1 MNTTEEKG
9 FDAEKKDLAIKC
21 QIALNL
27 QEFPYAIGIT
37 KNIKLLLS
45 FKGAEIYARIEGVMS
60 AVRKNQCNV
69 FSELCTTFERY
80 NFLTG

>member
-37 KNIKLLLS
+37 KNIKLLLY
-45 FKGAEIYARIEGVMS
+45 FQRRRNICKDRKGHVCCQKKS
-60 AVRKNQCNV
+60 V
-69 FSELCTTFERY
+69 
-80 NFLTG
+80 